1 MNSIFNSLDGPSAHS
16 EDVENDDVNDN
27 DNDDDET
34 DGELEGAVGGESL
47 PSVQTDSENTEERRT
62 SLLDELQR
70 EIDRLRLLSP
80 TGQFNYINFIFTQDS
95 RFLILHYLYY

>member
-1 MNSIFNSLDGPSAHS
+1 MNGIFNSLDGPSDHS

-27 DNDDDET
+27 DNDGET

-62 SLLDELQR
+62 SLLDELQK

-80 TGQFNYINFIFTQDS
+80 TGQFNYINLIFTQDS
-95 RFLILHYLYY
+95 RFFILHYLYY